1 MKPWVRWGV
10 VLLVAGIAGT
20 AGTWLYAHERAARD
34 RTYTIGS
41 STAPDRLRIV
51 ASVQRI
57 DASAHDLVLR
67 VLVVPLGRYA
77 EADSPLTPTR
87 DLLIETTALRP
98 GSLAIPAGERSSS
111 TDLTVGLDGD
121 AITAYPFDKYQVTI
135 GFYAEVAGEPVPVSV
150 EIFSNDPLFRSRL
163 AQHVDDSTVE
173 ISFSRTSGSL
183 IMGWF
188 MIGGMWAL
196 ALAVLAGAW
205 VIVRQ
210 RRGLV
215 WPALGWMAATFFAL
229 AAFRNTAPGLPPI
242 GSVLDYAAFL
252 WAEAVIAISLAVTA
266 AAGLRV
272 ERAPATGPA
281 TPAAGS

>member
-1 MKPWVRWGV
+1 MKLWTRWAAVLV
-10 VLLVAGIAGT
+10 VAVLAGT
-20 AGTWLYAHERAARD
+20 AGTWLYAHERDARD
-34 RTYTIGS
+34 RSYVVES
-41 STAPDRLRIV
+41 STAEDRLRIE

-77 EADSPLTPTR
+77 EAGSPLTPTR
-87 DLLIETTALRP
+87 DLRIETTALRP
-98 GSLAIPAGERSSS
+98 GSLVIPAGERSSS

-121 AITAYPFDKYQVTI
+121 AITAYPFDGYRATI
-135 GFYAEVAGEPVPVSV
+135 GFYAEVGGEPVPVSIEV
-150 EIFSNDPLFRSRL
+150 FSNDALFRSRL
-163 AQHVDDSTVE
+163 GRHLDDSTVE
-173 ISFSRTSGSL
+173 ISFTRSSGSL

-188 MIGGMWAL
+188 MIGSMWAL
-196 ALAVLAGAW
+196 ALAVAGGAW

-252 WAEAVIAISLAVTA
+252 WAEAVIAVSVTVTA
-266 AAGLRV
+266 VMGVRV
-272 ERAPATGPA
+272 ERAAAPEPPAGA
-281 TPAAGS
+281 